1 LTLRTELL
9 IRAYV
14 IPENK
19 GGGNIIKHKQQLFT
33 PLDHSE
39 KIGSI
44 LETETIAFWSD
55 VWRRFR
61 NNKPAL
67 IGIIII
73 IFFVI
78 FAIIGP
84 LMVPYQYDKVDLFS
98 TYKNPGGEHWFG
110 TDALGR
116 DIWCRIW
123 IGARVSLFI
132 AIVSALSQM
141 VIGIIVGSISGLS
154 GGKVDMIIMRF
165 VDILIAIPFLIWV
178 SLFMLVMG
186 PGILSIILAFSLTQW
201 KGMARLVRGETLRLK
216 ETEFAIAAK
225 SMGASTWRLIRK
237 HIFPNVL
244 PVVIVST
251 TFQVTN
257 AIFGE
262 AFLSYI
268 GLGIQPPM
276 TSWGKLVA
284 SGIAE
289 MRSFPYMLFI
299 PAMFISLTMLSLQL
313 IGDGLRDATDPKLR
327 Q

>member
-1 LTLRTELL
+1 MSDFE
-9 IRAYV
+9 
-14 IPENK
+14 
-19 GGGNIIKHKQQLFT
+19 QQLFI
-33 PLDHSE
+33 PLDRSE
-39 KIGSI
+39 KVG
-44 LETETIAFWSD
+44 LRTETETIAFWSD

-61 NNKPAL
+61 KNIPAL
-67 IGIIII
+67 IGIVILLL
-73 IFFVI
+73 FVI
-78 FAIIGP
+78 FALIGP
-84 LMVPYQYDKVDLFS
+84 ALTPYRYDKVDLLS
-98 TYKNPGGEHWFG
+98 TYQMPSRAHWFG

-132 AIVSALSQM
+132 GIVSALSQM
-141 VIGIIVGSISGLS
+141 VIGTIIGSISGLY
-154 GGKVDMIIMRF
+154 GGKVDMFIMRF

-178 SLFMLVMG
+178 SLFMLVLE
-186 PGILSIILAFSLTQW
+186 PGIQSIILAFSLTQW
-201 KGMARLVRGETLRLK
+201 NGMARLVRGEVLRLK
-216 ETEFAIAAK
+216 ETEFVIA
-225 SMGASTWRLIRK
+225 SQNMGASTWRLIRK
-237 HIFPNVL
+237 HFFPNVL
-244 PVVIVST
+244 PVVIVSV

-289 MRSFPYMLFI
+289 MRNFPYMLFI
-299 PAMFISLTMLSLQL
+299 PAIFISLTMLSLQL

>member
-1 LTLRTELL
+1 MNEL
-9 IRAYV
+9 
-14 IPENK
+14 E
-19 GGGNIIKHKQQLFT
+19 QQLFT
-33 PLDHSE
+33 PLDRSE
-39 KIGSI
+39 KTG
-44 LETETIAFWSD
+44 LRTETETIAFWSD

-61 NNKPAL
+61 KNIPAL
-67 IGIIII
+67 IGVVIILL
-73 IFFVI
+73 FVI

-84 LMVPYQYDKVDLFS
+84 LILPYRYDKVDLLS
-98 TYKNPGGEHWFG
+98 TYQAPNSQHWFG

-116 DIWCRIW
+116 DIWCRVW
-123 IGARVSLFI
+123 VGARVSLFI
-132 AIVSALSQM
+132 GIVSALSQM
-141 VIGIIVGSISGLS
+141 VIGTIIGSISGLY
-154 GGKVDMIIMRF
+154 GGKVDMVIMRC

-178 SLFMLVMG
+178 SLFMLVLE
-186 PGILSIILAFSLTQW
+186 PGIQSIILAFSFTQW
-201 KGMARLVRGETLRLK
+201 KGMARLVRGEVLRLK
-216 ETEFAIAAK
+216 ETEFVIA
-225 SMGASTWRLIRK
+225 SQNMGASTWRLIRK
-237 HIFPNVL
+237 HFFPNVL
-244 PVVIVST
+244 PVVIVSV
-251 TFQVTN
+251 TFEVTN

-299 PAMFISLTMLSLQL
+299 PAAFISLTMLSLQL

>member
-1 LTLRTELL
+1 MSDFE
-9 IRAYV
+9 
-14 IPENK
+14 
-19 GGGNIIKHKQQLFT
+19 QQLFT
-33 PLDHSE
+33 PLDPSE
-39 KIGSI
+39 KTGMGS
-44 LETETIAFWSD
+44 ETETIAFWSD

-61 NNKPAL
+61 RNIPAL
-67 IGIIII
+67 IGVVI
-73 IFFVI
+73 IFLFVI
-78 FAIIGP
+78 FALIGP
-84 LMVPYQYDKVDLFS
+84 AMMPYRYDKVDLLS
-98 TYKNPGGEHWFG
+98 TYQVPSSAHWFG

-116 DIWCRIW
+116 DIWCRVW
-123 IGARVSLFI
+123 VGARVSLLI
-132 AIVSALSQM
+132 GIVSALSQM
-141 VIGIIVGSISGLS
+141 VIGTIIGSISGLY
-154 GGKVDMIIMRF
+154 GGKIDMIIMRC

-178 SLFMLVMG
+178 SLFMLVME
-186 PGILSIILAFSLTQW
+186 PGIQSIILAFSFTQW
-201 KGMARLVRGETLRLK
+201 KGMARLVRGEVLRLK
-216 ETEFAIAAK
+216 ETEFIIATK
-225 SMGASTWRLIRK
+225 TMGASTWRLIRK
-237 HIFPNVL
+237 HFFPNVL
-244 PVVIVST
+244 PVVIVSV

-299 PAMFISLTMLSLQL
+299 PAAFISLTMLSLQL

>member
-1 LTLRTELL
+1 MRTESS

-14 IPENK
+14 IPEIK
-19 GGGNIIKHKQQLFT
+19 GGGTINNYKQQLFT
-33 PLDHSE
+33 PLDRSE
-39 KIGSI
+39 KVEPI

-55 VWRRFR
+55 VWRRFQS
-61 NNKPAL
+61 NKPAL
-67 IGIIII
+67 IGVIIILL
-73 IFFVI
+73 FVI
-78 FAIIGP
+78 LAIFGSSM
-84 LMVPYQYDKVDLFS
+84 LPYRYDKVDLSS
-98 TYKNPGGEHWFG
+98 TYRAPSSEHWFG
-110 TDALGR
+110 TDGLGR

-141 VIGIIVGSISGLS
+141 VIGIMIGSISGLS

-165 VDILIAIPFLIWV
+165 VDILIAIPFLIWI
-178 SLFMLVMG
+178 SLFMMVLG

-201 KGMARLVRGETLRLK
+201 KGMARLVRGEVLRLK

-225 SMGASTWRLIRK
+225 TMGASNWRLIRK

-244 PVVIVST
+244 PLVIVSA

-257 AIFGE
+257 AIFAE

-268 GLGIQPPM
+268 GIGIQPPM
-276 TSWGKLVA
+276 TSWGRLVA

-299 PAMFISLTMLSLQL
+299 PAVFISLTMLSLQL
-313 IGDGLRDATDPKLR
+313 IGDGLRDATDPKIR

>member
-1 LTLRTELL
+1 MSEF
-9 IRAYV
+9 
-14 IPENK
+14 E
-19 GGGNIIKHKQQLFT
+19 QQLFI
-33 PLDHSE
+33 PLERSE
-39 KIGSI
+39 RTRGGS
-44 LETETIAFWSD
+44 ETETIAFWSD

-61 NNKPAL
+61 RNVPAL
-67 IGIIII
+67 NGVIIISL
-73 IFFVI
+73 FVI

-84 LMVPYQYDKVDLFS
+84 AMKPYRYDKVDLMS
-98 TYKNPGGEHWFG
+98 TYQAPNREHWFG

-123 IGARVSLFI
+123 VGARVSLSI
-132 AIVSALSQM
+132 GIVSALSQM
-141 VIGIIVGSISGLS
+141 VIGTIIGAISGLY

-178 SLFMLVMG
+178 SLFMLVLE
-186 PGILSIILAFSLTQW
+186 PGIQSIILAFSLTQW
-201 KGMARLVRGETLRLK
+201 KGMARLVRGEVLRLK
-216 ETEFAIAAK
+216 ETEFIIATKA
-225 SMGASTWRLIRK
+225 MGASTWRLIRK
-237 HIFPNVL
+237 HFFPNVL
-244 PVVIVST
+244 PVVIVSV

-276 TSWGKLVA
+276 TSWGKMVA

-299 PAMFISLTMLSLQL
+299 PAAFISLTMLSLQL

>member
-1 LTLRTELL
+1 M
-9 IRAYV
+9 
-14 IPENK
+14 N
-19 GGGNIIKHKQQLFT
+19 NHKQQLFT
-33 PLDHSE
+33 PLDRSE
-39 KIGSI
+39 KVGPI
-44 LETETIAFWSD
+44 LETKTIAFWSD

-61 NNKPAL
+61 SNKPAL

-73 IFFVI
+73 LLFLF
-78 FAIIGP
+78 FAIFGSSM
-84 LMVPYQYDKVDLFS
+84 LPYRYDKVDLSS
-98 TYKNPGGEHWFG
+98 TYRLPSTEHWFG

-132 AIVSALSQM
+132 AFVSAFSQM
-141 VIGIIVGSISGLS
+141 IIGIIIGSISGLS

-178 SLFMLVMG
+178 SLFMLVLG

-201 KGMARLVRGETLRLK
+201 KGMARLVRGEVLRLK

-225 SMGASTWRLIRK
+225 TMGASTWRLIRK

-244 PVVIVST
+244 PVAIVST

-276 TSWGKLVA
+276 TSWGRLVA

-299 PAMFISLTMLSLQL
+299 PAVFISLTMLSLQL
-313 IGDGLRDATDPKLR
+313 IGDGLRDATDPKMR

>member
-1 LTLRTELL
+1 MSDFE
-9 IRAYV
+9 
-14 IPENK
+14 
-19 GGGNIIKHKQQLFT
+19 QQLFT
-33 PLDHSE
+33 PLDRSE
-39 KIGSI
+39 RAGLRS
-44 LETETIAFWSD
+44 ETETIAFWSD

-61 NNKPAL
+61 RNIPAL
-67 IGIIII
+67 NGIVIISL
-73 IFFVI
+73 FVI

-84 LMVPYQYDKVDLFS
+84 LMVPYRYDKVDLLS
-98 TYKNPGGEHWFG
+98 TYQPPGSEHWFG

-123 IGARVSLFI
+123 VGARVSLSIGII
-132 AIVSALSQM
+132 AALSQM
-141 VIGIIVGSISGLS
+141 VIGTIIGSISGLY

-178 SLFMLVMG
+178 SLFMLVLE
-186 PGILSIILAFSLTQW
+186 PGIQSIILAFSLTHW
-201 KGMARLVRGETLRLK
+201 KGMARLVRGEVLRLK
-216 ETEFAIAAK
+216 ETEFVIAAK
-225 SMGASTWRLIRK
+225 AMGASPWRLIRK
-237 HIFPNVL
+237 HFFPNVL
-244 PVVIVST
+244 PVVIVAV
-251 TFQVTN
+251 TFQVTS
-257 AIFGE
+257 AIFAE

-299 PAMFISLTMLSLQL
+299 PAAFISLTMLSLQL

>member
-1 LTLRTELL
+1 MSNYRQEL
-9 IRAYV
+9 
-14 IPENK
+14 
-19 GGGNIIKHKQQLFT
+19 FS
-33 PLDHSE
+33 PLDRLEEIEST
-39 KIGSI
+39 
-44 LETETIAFWSD
+44 LETKTIAFWSD

-61 NNKPAL
+61 INKPAL
-67 IGIIII
+67 IGIIIL

-84 LMVPYQYDKVDLFS
+84 MIVPYQYDKVNLLS
-98 TYKNPGGEHWFG
+98 TYERPGSEHWFG
-110 TDALGR
+110 TDSLGR
-116 DIWCRIW
+116 DIWCRVW

-132 AIVSALSQM
+132 AIVSAFSQM
-141 VIGIIVGSISGLS
+141 VIGTIVGSISGLA
-154 GGKVDMIIMRF
+154 GGRIDMTIMRF

-178 SLFMLVMG
+178 SLFMLVLG

-201 KGMARLVRGETLRLK
+201 KGMARLVRGEVLRLK

-244 PVVIVST
+244 PLVIVST

-276 TSWGKLVA
+276 TSWGRLVA
-284 SGIAE
+284 TGIAE

-299 PAMFISLTMLSLQL
+299 PAIFISSTMLSLQL
-313 IGDGLRDATDPKLR
+313 IGDGLRDATDPKMR

>member
-1 LTLRTELL
+1 MNN
-9 IRAYV
+9 Y
-14 IPENK
+14 
-19 GGGNIIKHKQQLFT
+19 KQQLFT
-33 PLDHSE
+33 PLDRSE
-39 KIGSI
+39 KIGPI
-44 LETETIAFWSD
+44 LETKTIAFWSD

-61 NNKPAL
+61 SNRPAL
-67 IGIIII
+67 IGIIILV
-73 IFFVI
+73 IFLI

-84 LMVPYQYDKVDLFS
+84 SMLPYRYDKVDLFS
-98 TYKNPGGEHWFG
+98 TYKNPGSEHWFG

-123 IGARVSLFI
+123 VGARVSLFI
-132 AIVSALSQM
+132 AFVSAFSQM
-141 VIGIIVGSISGLS
+141 VIGTIIGSISGLA
-154 GGKVDMIIMRF
+154 GGKVDLIIMRF

-178 SLFMLVMG
+178 SLFMLVLG

-201 KGMARLVRGETLRLK
+201 KGLARLVRGEVLRLK

-244 PVVIVST
+244 PLVIVST
-251 TFQVTN
+251 TFQVTS

-268 GLGIQPPM
+268 GIGIQPPM
-276 TSWGKLVA
+276 TSWGRLVA

-289 MRSFPYMLFI
+289 MRSFSYMLII
-299 PAMFISLTMLSLQL
+299 PAVFISLTMLSLQL
-313 IGDGLRDATDPKLR
+313 IADGLRDATDPKMR

>member
-1 LTLRTELL
+1 M
-9 IRAYV
+9 
-14 IPENK
+14 N
-19 GGGNIIKHKQQLFT
+19 NHKQQLFT
-33 PLDHSE
+33 PLDRSE
-39 KIGSI
+39 KVGPI

-61 NNKPAL
+61 SNKPAL
-67 IGIIII
+67 IGIIILVL
-73 IFFVI
+73 FVI

-84 LMVPYQYDKVDLFS
+84 SMVSYQYDKVDLFS
-98 TYKNPGGEHWFG
+98 TYEKPSSEHWFG

-123 IGARVSLFI
+123 VGARVSLFI

-141 VIGIIVGSISGLS
+141 VIGIIIGSISGLS

-178 SLFMLVMG
+178 SLFMMVLG
-186 PGILSIILAFSLTQW
+186 PGMLSIILAFSLTQW
-201 KGMARLVRGETLRLK
+201 KGMARLVRGEVLRLK

-225 SMGASTWRLIRK
+225 TMGASTWRLIRK

-244 PVVIVST
+244 PLVIVSA

-276 TSWGKLVA
+276 TSWGRLVA

-289 MRSFPYMLFI
+289 MRSFSYMLFF
-299 PAMFISLTMLSLQL
+299 PAVFISLTMLSLQL
-313 IGDGLRDATDPKLR
+313 IGDGLRDATDPKMR

>member
-1 LTLRTELL
+1 M
-9 IRAYV
+9 
-14 IPENK
+14 N
-19 GGGNIIKHKQQLFT
+19 NHKQQLFT
-33 PLDHSE
+33 PLDRSE
-39 KIGSI
+39 KVGPV
-44 LETETIAFWSD
+44 LETKTIAFWND

-61 NNKPAL
+61 SNKPAL

-73 IFFVI
+73 LLFLF
-78 FAIIGP
+78 FAIFGSSM
-84 LMVPYQYDKVDLFS
+84 LPYRYDKVDLSS
-98 TYKNPGGEHWFG
+98 TYRDPSSEHWFG

-132 AIVSALSQM
+132 AFVSAFSQM
-141 VIGIIVGSISGLS
+141 IIGILIGSISGLS

-178 SLFMLVMG
+178 SLFMLVLG

-201 KGMARLVRGETLRLK
+201 KGMARLVRGEVLRLK

-225 SMGASTWRLIRK
+225 TMGASTWRLIRK

-244 PVVIVST
+244 PVAIVST

-276 TSWGKLVA
+276 TSWGRLVA

-299 PAMFISLTMLSLQL
+299 PAVFISLTMLSLQL
-313 IGDGLRDATDPKLR
+313 IGDGLRDATDPKMR